1 MDCGYQ
7 ASQKPKLSVWKMMD
21 SERRNKTINM
31 IKYIG
36 GGWYYNKKLPGL
48 KNREAFRHIK

>member
-48 KNREAFRHIK
+48 KNR